1 MKMSEPMMKRAHL
14 AALFTNL
21 FFLTADMLETIGMEF
36 EELNA
41 EVGCRLPKR
50 EQNHFDLALK
60 HIKALRG
67 MTKKLDGDTQEQFGN
82 DAELL
87 ADVMYAA
94 VSRTGTDDSIMYE
107 ILEYIMQRPDRVGLD
122 GVRKGGEAFERIKKE
137 MAQKRIEE
145 FMNRDAK
152 VGRVKAVKGKGKKT
166 NFGC

>member
-1 MKMSEPMMKRAHL
+1 M
-14 AALFTNL
+14 
-21 FFLTADMLETIGMEF
+21 
-36 EELNA
+36 
-41 EVGCRLPKR
+41 
-50 EQNHFDLALK
+50 
-60 HIKALRG
+60 
-67 MTKKLDGDTQEQFGN
+67 
-82 DAELL
+82 L

-152 VGRVKAVKGKGKKT
+152 VGRVNAVKGKGKKT

>member
-1 MKMSEPMMKRAHL
+1 MSERILEPMMKRAHL

-41 EVGCRLPKR
+41 EVGYRLPKR
-50 EQNHFDLALK
+50 EQNHFDLAMK

-67 MTKKLDGDTQEQFGN
+67 MTKKLDSETQEQFGS

-94 VSRTGTDDSIMYE
+94 VSRTDTDDSKMYE
-107 ILEYIMQRPDRVGLD
+107 ILEYIMQKPDRVGLD
-122 GVRKGGEAFERIKKE
+122 GVRKGGELFESIKMKQ
-137 MAQKRIEE
+137 AKARIE
-145 FMNRDAK
+145 AK
-152 VGRVKAVKGKGKKT
+152 I
-166 NFGC
+166 NEQ